1 MPRILLV
8 EDDKPNLEIL
18 VRRLTRSGYQV
29 LTATTGAEARDL
41 ATTELPDV
49 VLMDVGLPDHDGWEI
64 TRQLRAHPAT
74 QALPIIALTGHIMP
88 DERES
93 AIQAGCNDFHGKPVE
108 FPRLLEQIAALLG
121 KGGPS

>member
-8 EDDKPNLEIL
+8 EDDKPNLDIL

-29 LTATTGAEARDL
+29 LTATTGAEARNV

-49 VLMDVGLPDHDGWEI
+49 VLMDVGLPDYDGWEI

-108 FPRLLEQIAALLG
+108 FPRLLQQIAALLG